1 MKRRIYSAVF
11 AAFVIFASSM
21 AEAEDNHPAQVLV
34 ETAVSDI
41 LEVYKNES
49 KRLISEPEYLQAK
62 IDELIVPY
70 LDLETMTQLVVGKFW
85 RRTNKDQQQQ
95 LIKQFTAF
103 LNNSFTKALSEYN
116 GETVTFEPYRSTD
129 RDDRATVRSTL
140 RLGNGLSIPV
150 IYKLRDEEGW
160 RIYDVEAYNISL
172 VNMLRLAFSSEIERT
187 GIDGFIQTLKERSK

>member
-1 MKRRIYSAVF
+1 MKRRIHPAVF

-21 AEAEDNHPAQVLV
+21 AKAEDNHPAQVLV

-41 LEVYKNES
+41 LEEYKNES
-49 KRLISEPEYLQAK
+49 TRLISEPEYLQAK

-103 LNNSFTKALSEYN
+103 LNNSFTRALSEYN

-140 RLGNGLSIPV
+140 RMGNGLSIPV

-187 GIDGFIQTLKERSK
+187 GIDGFIQMLKKRSK